1 MAGETDRYLSRIA
14 QDRIIPQEE
23 WAERA
28 RRVLADAEA
37 YRAMDEAEK
46 GRRMRPTAIYP
57 GGTFNTVPVK
67 PKPNNWLYN
76 TLSDPRINAGLEN
89 LVSNASDAIFGMES
103 GNNVV
108 DLGVSNIPVAGPAA
122 ILAAGGM
129 PGLVD
134 AVGAGELRNLK
145 RIPQFTYD
153 FVKEFFGDRGLKAVD
168 NALTKYPRAEKVN
181 LNDALHIM
189 KTGIGGDIVPALKP
203 YRSTDVMQDI
213 IDMGALTGTNL
224 TPEGYM
230 KYINDSVNSFKSL
243 ANNPDDMSYIEGIRH
258 DIADAI
264 EKNNMPKFWD
274 ATAKLQAGRVYMN
287 RHNRSLADLGGVF
300 KYMRS
305 MPDGALAM
313 SQRQI
318 ADAEIANK
326 LRRYIQLDAVS
337 PQDWEKIAAEQKYID
352 ENPEILYEQAR
363 KAEEAALKAKLSKMS
378 KKERKAFEEKMRKQ
392 QAQQKMNA
400 QQEQKNKPAP
410 VVEKEPEKTPEK
422 EINAAEILRGP
433 NRWRENGWDP
443 SIMDN
448 AFYRQFGG
456 NLSPESRRDAFV
468 IDSLANH
475 WAKQIVG
482 SGRKGSLKD
491 AEIYDALSRAEARH
505 DLSSYDNSARGFRE
519 DVKKNL
525 QSGNMPGKSVQF
537 GPRFKGNVMVGG
549 DTPTLLL
556 TPKENPR
563 YYDNVRI
570 WADEQEGP
578 DLYELVFRPKAD
590 EILNSINPAYWLYR
604 K

>member
-1 MAGETDRYLSRIA
+1 MAGETEKYLARIA
-14 QDRIIPQEE
+14 QDRIPSSEE
-23 WAERA
+23 WQRRA
-28 RRVLADAEA
+28 TRILETGRA
-37 YRAMDEAEK
+37 YDEQESV
-46 GRRMRPTAIYP
+46 PSIWP
-57 GGTFNTVPVK
+57 GNTFNTVPVK

-76 TLSDPRINAGLEN
+76 TLSDPKLNRGLET
-89 LVSNASDAIFGMES
+89 LAGNAADVILGRES
-103 GNNVV
+103 GNALV
-108 DLGVSNIPVAGPAA
+108 DLGASNIPGVGAA
-122 ILAAGGM
+122 SILAAGGM

-134 AVGAGELRNLK
+134 AVGAGELRNIK

-153 FVKEFFGDRGLKAVD
+153 FIKEFFGDRGLKAVD

-203 YRSTDVMQDI
+203 YRSTNVMQDI
-213 IDMGALTGTNL
+213 IDMGALEGTNL

-230 KYINDSVNSFKSL
+230 KFLNNSLNNFKSL
-243 ANNPDDMSYIEGIRH
+243 ASNPDDMLYIEGIRH

-264 EKNNMPKFWD
+264 EKNNMPKFWN
-274 ATAKLQAGRVYMN
+274 AAIKLQAGRGYMD

-305 MPDGALAM
+305 LPDEALAM
-313 SQRQI
+313 TQRQMT
-318 ADAEIANK
+318 DAEIANK

-352 ENPEILYEQAR
+352 ENPEILEEQAR

-392 QAQQKMNA
+392 KAQQKVKA
-400 QQEQKNKPAP
+400 PQEQKNNTSP
-410 VVEKEPEKTPEK
+410 VVEKEPVKEPVK
-422 EINAAEILRGP
+422 EIKAAEILRGP

-448 AFYRQFGG
+448 EFYRQFGG

-475 WAKQIVG
+475 WARQIVG

-491 AEIYDALSRAEARH
+491 ADIYDALSRAEARH
-505 DLSSYDNSARGFRE
+505 NLSSYDNSARGFRE

-525 QSGNMPGKSVQF
+525 QSGNMPGKSVEF
-537 GPRFKGNVMVGG
+537 GPRFKGNVMVSG

-556 TPKENPR
+556 TPKENPK

-604 K
+604 SK